1 MAIRELQS
9 QSHRFFVIFRG
20 LRPSDKQEINLW
32 INGLE
37 FLQKD
42 EPSWPVHLKGVN
54 VLPDKDLEW
63 KHKVEIYET
72 QVRKDHP
79 LDSFIQYYS
88 SWYRLLKR
96 IAWLLRFLCFIQNAC
111 GAKDSQE
118 ADPSS
123 DGSQRRVIGAGK
135 QPLTVEE
142 LQTAK
147 IRLIRYIRPV
157 EFPDEVARLK
167 SNPKGAH
174 RTGPVVKKTSR
185 LSALAPF
192 VGEHGM
198 VRVGGRL
205 NRAKISFDASIQ
217 L

>member
-1 MAIRELQS
+1 MR
-9 QSHRFFVIFRG
+9 
-20 LRPSDKQEINLW
+20 
-32 INGLE
+32 
-37 FLQKD
+37 
-42 EPSWPVHLKGVN
+42 LKGVN
-54 VLPDKDLEW
+54 VLPDEDLEW

-88 SWYRLLKR
+88 SWYRLLKG
-96 IAWLLRFLCFIQNAC
+96 IAWLLCFLCFIQNAC

-123 DGSQRRVIGAGK
+123 NVSQCRVIGAGK

-147 IRLIRYIRPV
+147 IRLIRYIQRV

-174 RTGPVVKKTSR
+174 RTGPVVKKSSR

-205 NRAKISFDASIQ
+205 NRAKISFDAKHPVVIPRKHHVVDLLIRREGGSFGCSHSAHSNPARV
-217 L
+217 LDPPGAV